1 MLNKKIQDEVV
12 CFAQD
17 LVRQNSLSG
26 REGEVAALVC
36 SKMEELGYDQIQ
48 IDPYGSVIGTRIGSI
63 PGPKILFDG
72 HMDVVEV
79 PDPQDWSVPPFSGE
93 IVNGCIY
100 GRGASDMKGPLA
112 AAIVALGRIPRE
124 EFCGTLIVSASVN
137 EEKHE
142 GAALKQVMD
151 LTRPDFVVICEPNG
165 ARLGVGQKGRA
176 GITVDVTGKPS
187 HSSVPHLGDNAL
199 YKAVEV
205 IKRLRE
211 MELPRDEILGEGIM
225 ELIDGISR
233 PYPSRSTLPVGFFM
247 HYDRRLVQGE
257 DEESVLASVR
267 SELAGLPDW
276 KADFQQIEMDTY
288 TGAALVEPDYHP
300 AWVIDTESEW
310 VQKAKKGLEWA
321 GLQVAFT
328 TAKFCTNGSYSAG
341 IAKVPTI
348 IFGPS
353 SGMLAHCQDEHIS
366 IAELLQGAQGYW
378 GLARFLG
385 E

>member
-1 MLNKKIQDEVV
+1 MLKKEIQDEVV
-12 CFAQD
+12 RFTQE
-17 LVRQNSLSG
+17 LIRSISLSG
-26 REGEVAALVC
+26 QEGQVAALVQ
-36 SKMEELGYDQIQ
+36 SKMEELGYDEIR
-48 IDPYGSVIGTRIGSI
+48 IDPYGSVIGLRQGSK
-63 PGPKILFDG
+63 PGPKVLFDG

-79 PDPQDWSVPPFSGE
+79 PDPQDWKVPPFSGE
-93 IVNGCIY
+93 IINGCIY

-151 LTRPDFVVICEPNG
+151 LTQPDFVVICEPNG
-165 ARLGVGQKGRA
+165 GRLGVGQKGRA
-176 GITVDVTGKPS
+176 GITVDVSGKPS
-187 HSSVPHLGDNAL
+187 HSSVPYLGDNAV

-205 IKRLRE
+205 IKKLRE
-211 MELPRDEILGEGIM
+211 MALPQDEILGDGIM

-257 DEESVLASVR
+257 DELSALEDIRSTLAD
-267 SELAGLPDW
+267 LADW
-276 KADFQQIEMDTY
+276 KVEFQQIEMDTY
-288 TGAALVEPDYHP
+288 TGMTLVEADYHP
-300 AWVIDTESEW
+300 AWVIDQQSEW

-321 GLQVAFT
+321 GLQVEFT

-353 SGMLAHCQDEHIS
+353 SGMLAHCQDEFIN
-366 IAELLQGAQGYW
+366 IEELLQGAAGYW

-385 E
+385 N